1 MLGCITQVTYGH
13 SRACAGS
20 ARGGPRPTRCMRFT
34 HFLFYPFVDSP
45 PKANIPKSLLC
56 AVRPFHA
63 WLGASLP
70 SHSSSVNESAGQD
83 ELPRRAMRDTPLV
96 GRALSDSTCKM
107 CALSCMLDR
116 AGMGGSHFRLQ
127 SSPKMAEVCGPCDS
141 CEERALSDSVSNMR
155 AVRCT
160 LVSTTLERAGAPRLT
175 IPFHIH
181 GAIIGSRLAVR
192 CTPLS

>member
-1 MLGCITQVTYGH
+1 LYNASNV
-13 SRACAGS
+13 RALTCVRRKCAWGATPYS
-20 ARGGPRPTRCMRFT
+20 MHAFHPLP
-34 HFLFYPFVDSP
+34 FYPFVDSP
-45 PKANIPKSLLC
+45 LKANIVPSRCC
-56 AVRPFHA
+56 AQFGHSTR

>member
-1 MLGCITQVTYGH
+1 MYNASNVRALTCVRRKCAWGGH
-13 SRACAGS
+13 ALLDACVS
-20 ARGGPRPTRCMRFT
+20 PTSFLSVRGFAPEGQHR
-34 HFLFYPFVDSP
+34 S
-45 PKANIPKSLLC
+45 KSLLC

-70 SHSSSVNESAGQD
+70 SHSSSVNESSGQD

-107 CALSCMLDR
+107 CALRCMLDR
-116 AGMGGSHFRLQ
+116 AGMGGSHFRFH
-127 SSPKMAEVCGPCDS
+127 SSPKTAEVCGTCDS

-155 AVRCT
+155 AVRCA
-160 LVSTTLERAGAPRLT
+160 LVSTTLERTGAPRLT
-175 IPFHIH
+175 FPFHIH
-181 GAIIGSRLAVR
+181 FAMIGSRLAVR